1 LSNKALPDYGTS
13 RRATPLDRDREP
25 GNGLRSAG
33 PEIWTGRIIE
43 MYRETM
49 DQTARDEITAA
60 AAAHRELGPQYDE
73 AVAESLID
81 RIGDE
86 IDRRVD
92 ARMGQGQPSAS
103 ARREFHR
110 PGRPGRPALP
120 PEPAQPAAP
129 ARMSAASV
137 VLALG
142 SMGIGI
148 GVAGTI
154 LPVANGGSGG
164 EWLVALIW
172 IIIGVINVAW
182 ARRR

>member
-1 LSNKALPDYGTS
+1 VAL
-13 RRATPLDRDREP
+13 
-25 GNGLRSAG
+25 AG
-33 PEIWTGRIIE
+33 VVWTGRIIE

-81 RIGDE
+81 RIGEE

-92 ARMGQGQPSAS
+92 ARMGHNQPSAS
-103 ARREFHR
+103 ARREFR
-110 PGRPGRPALP
+110 RPASP
-120 PEPAQPAAP
+120 PAPQSPAEPAAP
-129 ARMSAASV
+129 AAPVRMSAASV

-154 LPVANGGSGG
+154 LPVSNGASGG
-164 EWLVALIW
+164 MWLVALIW
-172 IIIGVINVAW
+172 VIIGVINVSW